1 MAGCPWCS
9 LQFTYLQPYL
19 KGLWNILNVQ
29 FVYVAQIKPMFSWW
43 LDTEARDID
52 KRDSYLGFTA
62 GETYSGFQS
71 FHGEDEVYEHG
82 EQSSMLKLKQHSLS
96 MPEILGFC
104 PIFICLCR

>member
-1 MAGCPWCS
+1 
-9 LQFTYLQPYL
+9 
-19 KGLWNILNVQ
+19 
-29 FVYVAQIKPMFSWW
+29 MFSWW

-96 MPEILGFC
+96 LPEILGFC
-104 PIFICLCR
+104 PIFMFVQIKADIYELCAQHYFKEPVPGTTLKQLFDQPFEICIA